1 MGMNSSSR
9 QRYLQKSVECG
20 IMDEVNIGKK
30 GGHVMKIQGIRKS
43 TMIGVAILLLT
54 LLQIDIS
61 HGARGYETTNFRVG
75 RNAMVPSGET
85 VTEAL
90 IAAGANVEVAGD
102 MKEGLKAFGANV
114 AIPGEVQGNLIVF
127 GANVVL
133 SGKYHGKVRGAAANL
148 ILSGTF
154 DDNVEVGG
162 AKITI
167 TPTTMIK
174 GDLIYSA
181 ALLEQQKGSQIMGKV
196 ARKALRLRERE
207 VEQWWGKGKKVIASV
222 GFFFWILSL
231 PAFLIAGILIHYAF
245 PKKTDAIVTTISA
258 SPWKSTG
265 VGFVFLVV
273 VPVGI
278 IISLLTVVGIPAAII
293 AGLLYAI
300 FLYISRIYVAV
311 WIGRKL
317 LGFIKKSLGTSFFWP
332 FLLGTILITLVC
344 LIPIVGWL
352 FRLFLLLISL
362 GAMWRVIWRSILLEN
377 EKPNQG
383 TAV

>member
-1 MGMNSSSR
+1 
-9 QRYLQKSVECG
+9 
-20 IMDEVNIGKK
+20 
-30 GGHVMKIQGIRKS
+30 
-43 TMIGVAILLLT
+43 MIGVVILLLT

-75 RNAMVPSGET
+75 KNAMVPSGET

-114 AIPGEVQGNLIVF
+114 AIPGEVQGNVIVF
-127 GANVVL
+127 GANAVL
-133 SGKYHGKVRGAAANL
+133 SGKYHGKVREAAANL

-167 TPTTMIK
+167 TPTTTIK

-196 ARKALRLRERE
+196 ARKGLRVRERE
-207 VEQWWGKGKKVIASV
+207 VEQWWGKGKKVIASI
-222 GFFFWILSL
+222 GLFFWILTL
-231 PAFLIAGILIHYAF
+231 PAFLIAGILIHYAS

-278 IISLLTVVGIPAAII
+278 IISLITLVGIPTGII
-293 AGLLYAI
+293 AALLYAI
-300 FLYISRIYVAV
+300 FLYISRIYIGV

-317 LGFIKKSLGTSFFWP
+317 LGFIKKSLRTSFFWP
-332 FLLGTILITLVC
+332 FLVGTILITLLG

-352 FRLFLLLISL
+352 FRLFFLLISL
-362 GAMWRVIWRSILLEN
+362 GAMWRVIWRTILLEN
-377 EKPNQG
+377 EKPSQG
-383 TAV
+383 IPG

>member
-1 MGMNSSSR
+1 MR
-9 QRYLQKSVECG
+9 
-20 IMDEVNIGKK
+20 
-30 GGHVMKIQGIRKS
+30 IQGIRKS
-43 TMIGVAILLLT
+43 TMIGVVILLLT

-61 HGARGYETTNFRVG
+61 HGAGYETTNFRVG
-75 RNAMVPSGET
+75 KNAMVPSGET
-85 VTEAL
+85 VTEEL

-114 AIPGEVQGNLIVF
+114 AIPGEVQGNVIVF

-154 DDNVEVGG
+154 EDNVQVGG

-167 TPTTMIK
+167 TPTTIIK

-196 ARKALRLRERE
+196 ARKGLRLRERE

-222 GFFFWILSL
+222 GLFFWILSL

-278 IISLLTVVGIPAAII
+278 IISLFTLVGIPTGII
-293 AGLLYAI
+293 AALLYVI
-300 FLYISRIYVAV
+300 FLYISRIYIGV

-317 LGFIKKSLGTSFFWP
+317 LGFIKKSFRTSFFWP
-332 FLLGTILITLVC
+332 FLVGTIVITLLG

-352 FRLFLLLISL
+352 FRLFILLISL
-362 GAMWRVIWRSILLEN
+362 GAMWRVIWRTILLEN
-377 EKPNQG
+377 EKPSQG
-383 TAV
+383 IPV

>member
-1 MGMNSSSR
+1 MKYS
-9 QRYLQKSVECG
+9 
-20 IMDEVNIGKK
+20 IMDLNRISKK
-30 GGHVMKIQGIRKS
+30 GGHVMRTQAIIKS
-43 TMIGVAILLLT
+43 TMIGIVILLLT
-54 LLQIDIS
+54 LFQVEIS
-61 HGARGYETTNFRVG
+61 HAEKGYGSRNFRVG

-85 VTEAL
+85 VTEEL

-114 AIPGEVQGNLIVF
+114 AIPGEIQGNVIVF

-133 SGKYHGKVRGAAANL
+133 SGRYHGKVRGAAANL

-162 AKITI
+162 AKITV
-167 TPTTMIK
+167 TPTTTIK

-181 ALLEQQKGSQIMGKV
+181 PLLEQQKGSQIMGKV
-196 ARKALRLRERE
+196 TRKALRVRESE
-207 VEQWWGKGKKVIASV
+207 VKQWWGKGKKVIASI
-222 GFFFWILSL
+222 GIFFWILSL
-231 PAFLIAGILIHYAF
+231 PAFIIAGILIHYAF

-278 IISLLTVVGIPAAII
+278 IISFLTLVGIPAGII
-293 AGLLYAI
+293 AALLYAI
-300 FLYISRIYVAV
+300 FLYISRIYVGV

-332 FLLGTILITLVC
+332 FLVGTILITLVC

-352 FRLFLLLISL
+352 LRLFLLLISL
-362 GAMWRVIWRSILLEN
+362 GAMWRVIWKSILLEN
-377 EKPNQG
+377 EKPGQG
-383 TAV
+383 IAV

>member
-1 MGMNSSSR
+1 
-9 QRYLQKSVECG
+9 
-20 IMDEVNIGKK
+20 MDENRICKK
-30 GGHVMKIQGIRKS
+30 GGHVMRIQGIRKS
-43 TMIGVAILLLT
+43 TMIGVVILLLT
-54 LLQIDIS
+54 LFQVEIS
-61 HGARGYETTNFRVG
+61 HGEKGYGSTNFRVG
-75 RNAMVPSGET
+75 KNAMVGAGET
-85 VTEAL
+85 ITEEL
-90 IAAGANVEVAGD
+90 VAAGANVEVAGNI
-102 MKEGLKAFGANV
+102 KEGLKAFGANV
-114 AIPGEVQGNLIVF
+114 AIPGEVQGGLTVF

-133 SGKYHGKVRGAAANL
+133 SGKYHSKVKGAAANL

-174 GDLIYSA
+174 GDLIYSTPV
-181 ALLEQQKGSQIMGKV
+181 LEQQKGSQIMGKV
-196 ARKALRLRERE
+196 TRKALRVRERE
-207 VEQWWGKGKKVIASV
+207 VEQWWGKGKKVIASI
-222 GFFFWILSL
+222 GLFFWILSL

-278 IISLLTVVGIPAAII
+278 IISLLTLVGIPTAII
-293 AGLLYAI
+293 AALLYAI
-300 FLYISRIYVAV
+300 FLYISRIYIGV

-317 LGFIKKSLGTSFFWP
+317 LGFIKKSLATSFFWP
-332 FLLGTILITLVC
+332 FLVGTILITLLG

-352 FRLFLLLISL
+352 FRLFFLLISL
-362 GAMWRVIWRSILLEN
+362 GAIWRVIWRSILLEN

-383 TAV
+383 IPV